1 MPLAPGRW
9 LLLITRKMNLLVDT
23 GAVILGYLLGSIP
36 SAYIVGRLIG
46 KIDLRSHPDGRI
58 SASVVN
64 KKLGAFP
71 FLLVVVMDVGKGA
84 LAAVIAGFITDSLVV
99 VLISGSAAVTGHNWS
114 VFLKFKGGLGA
125 TVTYGVLVAIVW
137 WQMLV
142 AAAIGGVLYFT
153 THKSGL
159 STAVLIAVISIILM
173 VQYLLGSGPL
183 ILVPYPI
190 VLILL
195 MLLKRFQIRV
205 APIKS

>member
-1 MPLAPGRW
+1 MI
-9 LLLITRKMNLLVDT
+9 LLTDI

-46 KIDLRSHPDGRI
+46 KIDLRSQPDGKI

-64 KKLGAFP
+64 KKLGVFP

-84 LAAVIAGFITDSLVV
+84 LAVVIAGLLTDSMVI
-99 VLISGSAAVTGHNWS
+99 VLLAGFAAVTGHNWS

-125 TVTYGVLVAIVW
+125 TVTYGVLVAVVW
-137 WQMLV
+137 WQMLI
-142 AAAIGGVLYFT
+142 AAAVAGIIYFT
-153 THKSGL
+153 TKKSGL
-159 STAVLIAVISIILM
+159 STAILIAVISGILLA
-173 VQYLLGSGPL
+173 QYLHWNGPI
-183 ILVPYPI
+183 ILVPYPL

-195 MLLKRFQIRV
+195 MVLKRFQIKV